1 MKTLLLFV
9 LTLIWIAPR
18 AGAQDALE
26 IPDSCGSQSEL
37 TREVAALRASARSS
51 LDSGRPAVRLTRE
64 GEAYLLTVELP
75 DGRRSLRD
83 PDCRALFRA
92 AIVIAA
98 LGQESSV
105 ENVLEASARARDDR
119 SASPAAAP
127 VKPAAE
133 PSKIVVARAT
143 ADEPPRATPP
153 ARTGAARRPW
163 LGSDPAHYPRTLALR
178 ALLRAELGYGVLP
191 ELSGIFGAGVA
202 LEYARFAARAT
213 LAYQG
218 PPRDAR
224 SEEGRG
230 VSVQGLSA
238 SLTAELVA
246 LPWLRP
252 GLGVDYHALH
262 GRGLGG
268 RSPRA
273 AWATQVT
280 LHAGF
285 ALRLLQRGPFWL
297 ELAGRALWAPKPAA
311 FTMTP
316 DTRVYR
322 TSPWGLAGGI
332 SAGFQ
337 FL

>member
-1 MKTLLLFV
+1 MKKLLLFAF
-9 LTLIWIAPR
+9 TLLWIAPR
-18 AGAQDALE
+18 ARAQDTLE
-26 IPDSCGSQSEL
+26 IPEGCGSQGEL
-37 TREVAALRASARSS
+37 TREVAALRASARSNLES
-51 LDSGRPAVRLTRE
+51 ERPAVSLTRD
-64 GEAYLLTVELP
+64 GEDYLLTVELP

-105 ENVLEASARARDDR
+105 ENVLEASTGRAEKQNEGR
-119 SASPAAAP
+119 AAAP
-127 VKPAAE
+127 IKSAAE
-133 PSKIVVARAT
+133 PAKTAEPRAT
-143 ADEPPRATPP
+143 AAESSRETPRAPT
-153 ARTGAARRPW
+153 RAARRPW
-163 LGSDPAHYPRTLALR
+163 LWSDPAHYPRELGLR

-202 LEYARFAARAT
+202 LEYARFAARAS

-218 PPRDAR
+218 PPREASR
-224 SEEGRG
+224 EEEQG

-246 LPWLRP
+246 QPWLRP
-252 GLGVDYHALH
+252 GLGVDYHALR

-285 ALRLLQRGPFWL
+285 ALRLLRRGPFWL
-297 ELAGRALWAPKPAA
+297 ELSARALWAPKPAN

-332 SAGFQ
+332 SAGFE